1 MVVVNRVVGLVIISS
16 SANSY
21 LTGFDAVP
29 VIIKG
34 GGAKKGERGGACRV
48 LSSIFL
54 LDTGYFSYK

>member
-1 MVVVNRVVGLVIISS
+1 MVNRVVGLVIISS

-34 GGAKKGERGGACRV
+34 GGAKKGERGGG
-48 LSSIFL
+48 L
-54 LDTGYFSYK
+54 